1 MNGEPARS
9 TYVDALWQ
17 SFFSRSLYLD
27 VARHWRGLGFL
38 YLLLIVVLGWL
49 PDLAKLQMGVQT
61 LHGESA
67 ESFIRQ
73 IPVIDIRDGT
83 ATADV
88 ETPYFI
94 KNPKNGKVLA
104 IIDFSG
110 QYTTLDNTSAVVL
123 LTRHEVVTRRSGREV
138 RTYSLAVG
146 SNLALTKCACAM
158 VASHRDLVRGADHA
172 FRGCLCF
179 CVPHMPG
186 IVLCWSGHGFR
197 EWVSREAWFQFA
209 VAHRLRCPDSRDYA
223 LRADGFVARLAPV
236 SAPIALVDPHRHHGL
251 VRQFRCQ
258 GVCDGSGGTTVS
270 AGDVDGK
277 VATPRVT
284 RLRVPESA

>member
-83 ATADV
+83 ATANV

-138 RTYSLAVG
+138 RAYSLAGVKQFTIDQVRLRHWLHLIVTWFVVLITPFVVAFAFAFHICQALFYAG
-146 SNLALTKCACAM
+146 LGMAFANGYHVKLGFNSLLRIACVALTPVIMLSALTDLWRASPPFPRLLLWLIHIAITVWYVSFGVKACAT
-158 VASHRDLVRGADHA
+158 
-172 FRGCLCF
+172 
-179 CVPHMPG
+179 
-186 IVLCWSGHGFR
+186 
-197 EWVSREAWFQFA
+197 EAVEQ
-209 VAHRLRCPDSRDYA
+209 P
-223 LRADGFVARLAPV
+223 LAPV
-236 SAPIALVDPHRHHGL
+236 
-251 VRQFRCQ
+251 
-258 GVCDGSGGTTVS
+258 T
-270 AGDVDGK
+270 
-277 VATPRVT
+277 
-284 RLRVPESA
+284 